1 MSTETVHVP
10 GISSALCKS
19 TIERE
24 MMELQGMQR
33 VVVDLEPRRVTF
45 TYDVPATPAKIKAG
59 MNEIGYPVA
68 QGLGADRAAWQ

>member
-1 MSTETVHVP
+1 MSTETVYVP

-24 MMELQGMQR
+24 MMELEGMRR

-45 TYDVPATPAKIKAG
+45 TCDAPATPAKIRAV

-68 QGLGADRAAWQ
+68 QGLDTSRVA

>member
-10 GISSALCKS
+10 GISCAHCKS

-24 MMELQGMQR
+24 MMELEGMQR

-45 TYDVPATPAKIKAG
+45 TYDAPATPAKIKAE
-59 MNEIGYPVA
+59 MDELGYPVA
-68 QGLGADRAAWQ
+68 EGLGTNRSA